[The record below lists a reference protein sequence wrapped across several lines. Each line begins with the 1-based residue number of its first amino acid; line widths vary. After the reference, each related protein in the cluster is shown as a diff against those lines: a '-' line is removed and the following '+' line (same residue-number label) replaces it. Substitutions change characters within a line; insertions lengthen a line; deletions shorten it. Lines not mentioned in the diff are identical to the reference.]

1 MITMFQNTLVGGGL
15 TQAQIDGWIS
25 LYTGYKTQIT
35 AGNSGFS
42 AWKSQAVTGLNSIE
56 INLASLK
63 AQLAIAE
70 KNIETSASGASIG
83 YVRTL
88 IGLQDAQRS
97 AELALDQAQR
107 TLDTARR
114 NRDL

>member
-1 MITMFQNTLVGGGL
+1 MFQNTLIGGGL

-25 LYTGYKTQIT
+25 LYTGYKSQIT
-35 AGNSGFS
+35 AGDAGFS
-42 AWKSQAVTGLNSIE
+42 AWKSQAVTGLGATETS
-56 INLASLK
+56 LDSLK

-83 YVRTL
+83 YTRTL

-107 TLDTARR
+107 TLDTAKR